1 MEITREKHLELYRN
15 LLTARRMDEKLTAEF
30 LREPF
35 GPYIHRGWGQEAM
48 PVAAFMALRKDDYV
62 KCHMRFGFCQFAKG
76 VSLNVTVAGEMMKRI
91 SPTLAFE
98 VRDFNLEYGL
108 LGKNGVLAEDLPL
121 YAGAALSAQI
131 RKTDQVA
138 LVIFGDGSSNRGV
151 VHETMDIAAV
161 WKLPIIFVC
170 LNNQYAMS
178 TPQRQTFAVKK
189 LSDRALGYGMP
200 GYEVDGNDMVACY
213 EAATKAVQAAR
224 QGKGP
229 SFIVANT
236 YRIYGHLE
244 GDPQTYRPKGEV
256 EEWRKLE
263 PVARYKKTLM
273 ENGILTEQASK
284 KFEDNIEAELNKAF
298 DYSRSLP
305 FPSVEELVAQTL
317 D

>member
-1 MEITREKHLELYRN
+1 MKITIKKHLELYRN
-15 LLTARRMDEKLTAEF
+15 LLMARRLDEKLTAEF
-30 LREPF
+30 LKEPF

-48 PVAAFMALRKDDYV
+48 PVASFMTLRKDDYV

-76 VSLNVTVAGEMMKRI
+76 VPLNHTVAGEMMKRI

-121 YAGAALSAQI
+121 YAGAALSAKI

-138 LVIFGDGSSNRGV
+138 LTIFGDGSSNRGV
-151 VHETMDIAAV
+151 VHESMNVAAV

-170 LNNQYAMS
+170 VNNQYAMS
-178 TPQRQTFAVKK
+178 TPRRQTFVVEK
-189 LSDRALGYGMP
+189 LSDRAMGYGMP

-213 EAATKAVQAAR
+213 NIATKAVQDAR

-229 SFIVANT
+229 SFIVAST

-263 PVARYKKTLM
+263 PVARYKKSLIEM
-273 ENGILTEQASK
+273 SILTEEISSK
-284 KFEDNIEAELNKAF
+284 YESDIEAELDKAF
-298 DYSRSLP
+298 EYSRSLP
-305 FPSVEELVAQTL
+305 FPSVEELMTQAL

>member
-1 MEITREKHLELYRN
+1 M
-15 LLTARRMDEKLTAEF
+15 
-30 LREPF
+30 
-35 GPYIHRGWGQEAM
+35 
-48 PVAAFMALRKDDYV
+48 
-62 KCHMRFGFCQFAKG
+62 
-76 VSLNVTVAGEMMKRI
+76 NV
-91 SPTLAFE
+91 
-98 VRDFNLEYGL
+98 
-108 LGKNGVLAEDLPL
+108 
-121 YAGAALSAQI
+121 
-131 RKTDQVA
+131 
-138 LVIFGDGSSNRGV
+138 
-151 VHETMDIAAV
+151 AAV

-178 TPQRQTFAVKK
+178 TPQRQTFAVEK

-213 EAATKAVQAAR
+213 EAATKAVQVAR

-284 KFEDNIEAELNKAF
+284 KFEDDIEAELNKAF